1 MLGFHKHT
9 HTTVE
14 PSERVRVVYTY
25 SKASLGGYRI
35 VEAGSLVVEVVSRE
49 SVAASCCAHLNA
61 GESRIDRHALI
72 GCRVVPV

>member
-9 HTTVE
+9 EAVVV

-25 SKASLGGYRI
+25 TKASLGGYRI